1 MVKPTPEELAEEEQ
15 RVTPIGLFNYA
26 ESYRTAARA
35 LRRSKSKAT
44 HKDSPVRFLYYHT
57 IELYLKAH
65 LRLHGLHPY
74 ALRTRFGH
82 SAEALRTKSAALG
95 LMFEDE
101 DLEVIGLMS
110 ETDAVI
116 RSRYISTGYFRWPDI
131 AALDRTCNS
140 LRVSVWND
148 FKANKVFV
156 RLNKVR

>member
-1 MVKPTPEELAEEEQ
+1 VPKPKPEELIDEEQ

-35 LRRSKSKAT
+35 LRRSKSRAS
-44 HKDSPVRFLYYHT
+44 HKDSPIRFLYYHT

-65 LRLHGLHPY
+65 LRLHGIHPY
-74 ALRTRFGH
+74 ELRTKFGH
-82 SAEALRTKSAALG
+82 SAEALRKKSAEFG
-95 LMFEDE
+95 LEFEEE

-140 LRVSVWND
+140 LRLSVWND

-156 RLNKVR
+156 RLNKAR